1 MPSLPITGHGR
12 GPPGLLPLQETIM
25 KKKTV
30 LLLVLLAVAAL
41 LPGTAAG
48 GEIPINYTF
57 NGSNA
62 EVYQQMLAENASV
75 GEYYEQVCPEFLEGM
90 PPEMRAHL
98 YNTTMRG
105 YHDLASDRMVFVPP
119 GKQVSIG
126 MASPVLVVCGVPI
139 LLSSIGLLALFGVV
153 ILALLAVVAL
163 VLERVCK
170 KKE

>member
-1 MPSLPITGHGR
+1 
-12 GPPGLLPLQETIM
+12 M
-25 KKKTV
+25 KKQSYV
-30 LLLVLLAVAAL
+30 LFLALFAVAAL
-41 LPGTAAG
+41 LPGSAAG
-48 GEIPINYTF
+48 GEIPINYSF
-57 NGSNA
+57 DESHA
-62 EVYQQMLAENASV
+62 EIYERMLEQNASV
-75 GEYYEQVCPEFLEGM
+75 GEYYERACPEFLEGM
-90 PPEMRAHL
+90 PPETRAHL

-126 MASPVLVVCGVPI
+126 MASPVLGVCGVPVP
-139 LLSSIGLLALFGVV
+139 LYTIGLLALFGVV